1 MTLPDGPGLVR
12 SIGRWSLAALVL
24 NAVIGSGIF
33 ALPGTVAA
41 RLGTQ
46 SLMAWMAAALV
57 IGVIM
62 SCFAEVASRFTGS
75 GGAYLYTH
83 ETFGRFLGL
92 QMGWMS
98 YLVRLTAAATNVNVF
113 TAYFGEF
120 WGPASGRAGA
130 GFITVVLLAFLAL
143 VNFRGVRAGASM
155 SNVFAVAKTLPL
167 LIFVGLGLWWFSWHG
182 AVAAPIATDT
192 TPAGWLQVMLLLI
205 FAYGGFEAALMPLA
219 EAKDPRKDAP
229 FALFMGLVVVT
240 LIYGAVQL
248 AVLVVLPDPGAT
260 QRPLAEAARVVM
272 GSAGA
277 VFMAAAA
284 LISIYGYL
292 AGAMLNVPRLTFAM
306 AERGDFPRFMAWVHP
321 VYRTPGASIVVFSAL
336 VAILAVQ
343 GSLVQNLSLSAVS
356 RLSTYGIICLALP
369 VLRRREADGRAPALF
384 RLPFGPLLAGLGV
397 VFSLVLATRM
407 TSREAILLGIF
418 TVLATVHW
426 LAVRHRPV
434 PQERNSS

>member
-46 SLMAWMAAALV
+46 SLMAWLAAALV

-62 SCFAEVASRFTGS
+62 ACFAEVASRFTGS
-75 GGAYLYTH
+75 GGPYLYTH

-92 QMGWMS
+92 QMGWMAF
-98 YLVRLTAAATNVNVF
+98 LVRLTAGATNVNVF

-130 GFITVVLLAFLAL
+130 GFITIVLLAFLAL
-143 VNFRGVRAGASM
+143 VNFRGVRAGAGM
-155 SNVFAVAKTLPL
+155 SNVFAVAKMLPL
-167 LIFVGLGLWWFSWHG
+167 LVFVGLGLWWFSANG
-182 AVAAPIATDT
+182 AVAAPVPSDT
-192 TPAGWLQVMLLLI
+192 TPAGWMQVMLLLI
-205 FAYGGFEAALMPLA
+205 FAYGGFEGALMPLA
-219 EAKDPRKDAP
+219 EAKDPRRDAP
-229 FALFMGLVVVT
+229 FALFAGLVLVT
-240 LIYGAVQL
+240 LIYLAVQL
-248 AVLVVLPDPGAT
+248 AVLVVLPDPDAT
-260 QRPLAEAARVVM
+260 TRPLAEAARVVM

-277 VFMAAAA
+277 AFMAAAA

-306 AERGDFPRFMAWVHP
+306 AERGDLPQFMARIHP
-321 VYRTPGASIVVFSAL
+321 VYRTPWVSIAVFSTL
-336 VAILAVQ
+336 VAALAIQ
-343 GSLVQNLSLSAVS
+343 GGLVQNLSLSAVS
-356 RLSTYGIICLALP
+356 RLSTYGLICLALP
-369 VLRRREADGRAPALF
+369 VLRWRDVNGKAPALL
-384 RLPFGPLLAGLGV
+384 RLPFGRVLAGLGV
-397 VFSLVLATRM
+397 LFSLALATRM

-418 TVLATVHW
+418 TVLATIHW
-426 LAVRHRPV
+426 LAVRHRPG
-434 PQERNSS
+434 PQERSSS

>member
-1 MTLPDGPGLVR
+1 MTLPDGAGLVR

-24 NAVIGSGIF
+24 NAIIGSGIF

-41 RLGTQ
+41 RLGTR
-46 SLMAWMAAALV
+46 SLTAWLVAALV

-62 SCFAEVASRFTGS
+62 ACFAEVASRFTGA
-75 GGAYLYTH
+75 GGPYLYTH

-120 WGPASGRAGA
+120 WDPASGRAGA
-130 GFITVVLLAFLAL
+130 AFITVVLLAFLAL
-143 VNFRGVRAGASM
+143 VNFRGVRSGASM
-155 SNVFAVAKTLPL
+155 SNIFAVAKMLPL
-167 LIFVGLGLWWFSWHG
+167 LVFVGLGIWWFSSHG
-182 AVAAPIATDT
+182 AIAAPIATAT
-192 TPAGWLQVMLLLI
+192 TPAGWMQVMLLLI

-219 EAKDPRKDAP
+219 EAKDPRRDGP

-240 LIYGAVQL
+240 IIYAAVQFS
-248 AVLVVLPDPGAT
+248 VLVVLPDPGAS

-284 LISIYGYL
+284 LISVYGYL

-306 AERGDFPRFMAWVHP
+306 AERGDLPRFMAWVHP
-321 VYRTPGASIVVFSAL
+321 VFRTPGVSIVVFAAL
-336 VAILAVQ
+336 IAVLAVQ
-343 GSLVQNLSLSAVS
+343 GSLLQNLSLSAVS
-356 RLSTYGIICLALP
+356 RLSTYGIVCLALP
-369 VLRRREADGRAPALF
+369 VLRWRDVDGIAPALL
-384 RLPFGPLLAGLGV
+384 RLPFGPLLAGLGLI
-397 VFSLVLATRM
+397 FSLALATRM
-407 TSREAILLGIF
+407 TGREAVLLGIF
-418 TVLATVHW
+418 AGLATVHW
-426 LAVRHRPV
+426 LAVRHRPSL
-434 PQERNSS
+434 ERGSS